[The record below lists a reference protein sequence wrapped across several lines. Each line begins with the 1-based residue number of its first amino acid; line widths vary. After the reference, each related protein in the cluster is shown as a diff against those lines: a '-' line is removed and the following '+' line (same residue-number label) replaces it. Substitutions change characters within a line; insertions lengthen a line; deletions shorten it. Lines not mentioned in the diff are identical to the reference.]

1 MAAKASQETDEFP
14 HVEVVYHHTTYIT
27 IEEVYW
33 FTKKPFGCKK
43 YTIPFV
49 KRFFYHFLNTNIYF
63 QIFILILWSFYSMID
78 VKKMSCAEKGCTTQP
93 FFNFAGATTGM
104 YCNMHFRPGMV
115 DIRVRTCLAS
125 ECSALPTYNFAGFKA
140 PRYCANHKS
149 DGMVIVKAA
158 PGGPGEEHKLPPMM
172 QAPGPPGGP
181 AVMPSGAINSKEMAQ
196 WNEEEVAQWL
206 RSLGTGK
213 AWERYASNFLEQE
226 VDGGT
231 LRYLSREALAKQ
243 YSVKDSH
250 VEAIIGARDQLERKT
265 PEPSTPA
272 SPKHTLAAVPLTQQ
286 EVASLKNLS
295 EEIRKIEQFCT
306 AFSRVGP
313 QLDAEMKRHEDKITK
328 IFDEAKEFTI
338 EYLRLVASNAK
349 SQYTEKLGKV
359 NAYYNRLVA
368 AKKTCDAAMATT
380 HDFADLTRRE
390 TIICSSYKPE
400 KFKLD
405 CPDQLLYIQGPNLR
419 RHHLGAFLK
428 MAGVD
433 IVRAQKHPYPW
444 GIINHD
450 RDIQEFRT
458 PARLLR
464 QLDVSGCDRLG
475 NAGVAFLAGLGALV
489 LICSLPRSWAL
500 TQSITLPHTCLLH
513 ITFLIFPGNGG
524 SSVASHRLSTL
535 VTWQKATVPMGSSQ
549 GPDGQP
555 KSLKLTE
562 FPGNFSQLLIGYYN
576 PPLVL
581 YQAFAIEGRS
591 EPVQCQ
597 PDIGRSLT
605 VECSFPV
612 LFKPR
617 VLVLK
622 TM

>member
-1 MAAKASQETDEFP
+1 
-14 HVEVVYHHTTYIT
+14 
-27 IEEVYW
+27 
-33 FTKKPFGCKK
+33 
-43 YTIPFV
+43 
-49 KRFFYHFLNTNIYF
+49 
-63 QIFILILWSFYSMID
+63 
-78 VKKMSCAEKGCTTQP
+78 
-93 FFNFAGATTGM
+93 
-104 YCNMHFRPGMV
+104 
-115 DIRVRTCLAS
+115 
-125 ECSALPTYNFAGFKA
+125 
-140 PRYCANHKS
+140 
-149 DGMVIVKAA
+149 
-158 PGGPGEEHKLPPMM
+158 M

-400 KFKLD
+400 EFKLD
-405 CPDQLLYIQGPNLR
+405 CPDQLLYIQGKLIDRDAIAQAIEHERLKQEKQREEWLNQSRAKAAPSHYETDKQRQEREERERQIQQEQLQSFQQRLEYVGPNLR

-433 IVRAQKHPYPW
+433 IVRAQKHP
-444 GIINHD
+444 
-450 RDIQEFRT
+450 
-458 PARLLR
+458 
-464 QLDVSGCDRLG
+464 
-475 NAGVAFLAGLGALV
+475 
-489 LICSLPRSWAL
+489 
-500 TQSITLPHTCLLH
+500 
-513 ITFLIFPGNGG
+513 
-524 SSVASHRLSTL
+524 
-535 VTWQKATVPMGSSQ
+535 
-549 GPDGQP
+549 
-555 KSLKLTE
+555 
-562 FPGNFSQLLIGYYN
+562 
-576 PPLVL
+576 
-581 YQAFAIEGRS
+581 
-591 EPVQCQ
+591 
-597 PDIGRSLT
+597 
-605 VECSFPV
+605 
-612 LFKPR
+612 
-617 VLVLK
+617 
-622 TM
+622 